1 MVDVSGAC
9 SIEWLETG
17 LTRRDSIQVRTY
29 WFNNACEGQ
38 IIFNCPGPGG
48 TARARG
54 LTYFSFGRG
63 PLMTSRFETTD
74 SLVKGLTSE
83 MQVVVNAPGKT
94 SARTNMLWSDFMLE
108 LSVKE
113 KSSAATSSS

>member
-1 MVDVSGAC
+1 
-9 SIEWLETG
+9 
-17 LTRRDSIQVRTY
+17 
-29 WFNNACEGQ
+29 
-38 IIFNCPGPGG
+38 
-48 TARARG
+48 
-54 LTYFSFGRG
+54 
-63 PLMTSRFETTD
+63 MTSRFETTD
-74 SLVKGLTSE
+74 SSVKGLTSE

>member
-1 MVDVSGAC
+1 M
-9 SIEWLETG
+9 
-17 LTRRDSIQVRTY
+17 RTY
-29 WFNNACEGQ
+29 WFNGPCEGQ
-38 IIFNCPGPGG
+38 MIFNCPGPGG

-94 SARTNMLWSDFMLE
+94 SARTTMLWSDFFAE
-108 LSVKE
+108 
-113 KSSAATSSS
+113 